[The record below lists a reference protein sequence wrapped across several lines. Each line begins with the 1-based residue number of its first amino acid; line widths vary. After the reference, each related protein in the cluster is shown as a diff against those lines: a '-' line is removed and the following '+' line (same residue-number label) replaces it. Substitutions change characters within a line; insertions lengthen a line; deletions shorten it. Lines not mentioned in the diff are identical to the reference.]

1 MNEELKVIISAEI
14 SKLKK
19 GVDDAKKEINSFKE
33 QVKDASKNVDSKF
46 KAIGGKIGSTI
57 KKGVNVAV
65 TSIKKGLKVAVTSIA
80 TMGAGVTGIVGT
92 CVKSYAE
99 FE

>member
-46 KAIGGKIGSTI
+46 KAVGEKIGSTI
-57 KKGVNVAV
+57 KKGV
-65 TSIKKGLKVAVTSIA
+65 KVAVTSIA
-80 TMGAGVTGIVGT
+80 TMGTAIAGVVTA
-92 CVKSYAE
+92 CSKSYAE
-99 FE
+99 YE